1 MFNVFPEAAAG
12 LAEVLAHGVR
22 VPKDMEE
29 GVAGP
34 QRGRTLRAHRGPTID
49 LLVTRRVTSVYNNPT
64 VRKDM
69 EEGVPSPEGGRTLRA
84 HRGPTIRSISY

>member
-1 MFNVFPEAAAG
+1 MFNVFPKAAAG

-49 LLVTRRVTSVYNNPT
+49 LLLSMTKRVISVYNNPSIP
-64 VRKDM
+64 KDM
-69 EEGVPSPEGGRTLRA
+69 EKEVAGPQGAVPSGHIGALQ
-84 HRGPTIRSISY
+84 